1 MEKEQKYKIRVG
13 KYSLQKIS
21 PAQLKMI
28 HSLICDYFS
37 KEDEIPAAGTTGY
50 AYNQAQN
57 QILITKDA
65 CFDSLSREFDTEYC
79 IKIGDDTLTNISDCE
94 LINLYFTLQAFLI
107 HSEKLPVE
115 SQQEGLSQAAKEGQN
130 LNIDITTETIND
142 YLIHPLEDFPYISK
156 HVWITDK
163 NNRLESEYVLSTD
176 NGTIENMSRKQLSG
190 LQETI
195 GNLLNKFHAES
206 KK

>member
-13 KYSLQKIS
+13 KYSLERVS

-28 HSLICDYFS
+28 HSLICDFFS
-37 KEDEIPAAGTTGY
+37 KEEQIPAAGITGY
-50 AYNQAQN
+50 SHQSQN

-65 CFDSLSREFDTEYC
+65 CFDSLSREFETEYC
-79 IKIGDDTLTNISDCE
+79 IMVGEDTLTNISDCE
-94 LINLYFTLQAFLI
+94 LINLYFTLQSFLI

-115 SQQEGLSQAAKEGQN
+115 SQKEGLSQSVKDGQG

-142 YLIHPLEDFPYISK
+142 YLIHPLEDFPYVSK
-156 HVWITDK
+156 RVWVTDK
-163 NNRLESEYVLSTD
+163 NNPPESEYGLSTD
-176 NGTIENMSRKQLSG
+176 NGTIENMPRKQLLA
-190 LQETI
+190 LQEKI
-195 GNLLNKFHAES
+195 GNLLNQFQTES